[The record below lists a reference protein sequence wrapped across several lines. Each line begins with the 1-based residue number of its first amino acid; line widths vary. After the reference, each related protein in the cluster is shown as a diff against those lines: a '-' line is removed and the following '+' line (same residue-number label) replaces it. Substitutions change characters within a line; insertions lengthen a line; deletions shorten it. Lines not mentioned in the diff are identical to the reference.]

1 MANRE
6 GFISKL
12 ENSAS
17 TSANSAETDSLSSE
31 QTHSEQEST
40 FQEQEMSRN
49 SATPH
54 LEGNPH
60 GNESQQELEREV
72 SEVENQVTNDASNQE
87 DISSMNDG
95 NLQERSSYV
104 DVNLQDS
111 PNDVGSVHTI
121 EGRISDGDSS
131 DQVFNVEETDNR
143 RIEETDVTTTSD
155 ELPLETE
162 DLNFRSPIDLLHDH
176 YESRSSVSF
185 AEEAAA
191 HTTDLEGNMDEQYDR
206 SFDSAHVDELHYTI
220 TGEAMARNWEERSSG
235 NEVYRETS
243 EINIAEQDQMQETQ
257 EEWQGHDLQEAID
270 SWLGMPSTEVGASV
284 GRLDSFYYSDDENV
298 HSIELRELFS
308 RYAIE

>member
-1 MANRE
+1 MASRE

-17 TSANSAETDSLSSE
+17 TSANGAETDSLSSE
-31 QTHSEQEST
+31 QNHSEQEST

-49 SATPH
+49 SVTPH
-54 LEGNPH
+54 LEDSPE
-60 GNESQQELEREV
+60 GNEILQELEREV
-72 SEVENQVTNDASNQE
+72 SEVENQVVNDVSNQE
-87 DISSMNDG
+87 DVSSMNDG
-95 NLQERSSYV
+95 NVQEQSSYI
-104 DVNLQDS
+104 DVNPQDS
-111 PNDVGSVHTI
+111 SNDVGSVHTI
-121 EGRISDGDSS
+121 EGQISDDASS

-143 RIEETDVTTTSD
+143 SIEETNVTTSN

-162 DLNFRSPIDLLHDH
+162 DLNFRSPVDLLHDH

-185 AEEAAA
+185 AEETAA

-206 SFDSAHVDELHYTI
+206 SFDSARVDELHYTI

-243 EINIAEQDQMQETQ
+243 QINAAEQDQMQETQ

-270 SWLGMPSTEVGASV
+270 SWLGMPSPEVGASV

-298 HSIELRELFS
+298 HSIELQELFS
-308 RYAIE
+308 RYAI